1 MENVNK
7 AVELAQAFLAEKAS
21 YDAKPTKAASKRM
34 RDALNEMK
42 KTATA
47 AKADLI
53 AADKANTHH
62 HAPTVAPTDAP
73 AVAPAA

>member
-7 AVELAQAFLAEKAS
+7 AVELAQAFLSEKAA

-34 RDALNEMK
+34 RSALNEMK
-42 KTATA
+42 KTVTA

-53 AADKANTHH
+53 AAD
-62 HAPTVAPTDAP
+62 HAPTTAPTDAP
-73 AVAPAA
+73 TAALTDAPAA